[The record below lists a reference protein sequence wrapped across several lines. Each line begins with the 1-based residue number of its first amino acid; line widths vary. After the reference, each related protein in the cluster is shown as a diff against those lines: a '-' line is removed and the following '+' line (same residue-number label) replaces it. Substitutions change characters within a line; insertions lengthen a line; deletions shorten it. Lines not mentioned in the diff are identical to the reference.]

1 MSDAAPIRSDLPY
14 TRIYGGRLEEFVQR
28 RDTLARELRSSGE
41 RDAAN
46 AVKALRK
53 PSRIA
58 WALDQGAIEMPGS
71 LAALADAAA
80 DLVTAQSSGG
90 DARAAMANLRGAIRA
105 FTERAAEA
113 SRNAGYRIEPGAL
126 VSAVHA
132 VLGRQDSFEQVRAG
146 CLVEVPEAGGLD
158 VLSVLPMPAVSP
170 ATSSPP
176 AAKPGTSRPTADERE
191 QAVRADFNAAT
202 AALRAS
208 RKEMGAAQAT
218 LANAETRLK
227 AAEERLRA
235 AQAEAGAA
243 REQLEHARRRA
254 KETAAAV
261 EVAEKRLAEAK
272 RRLSQA

>member
-1 MSDAAPIRSDLPY
+1 GDALEA
-14 TRIYGGRLEEFVQR
+14 TANRLGAL
-28 RDTLARELRSSGE
+28 LAFNE
-41 RDAAN
+41 RDAEASSN
-46 AVKALRK
+46 SGDRNERGALLR
-53 PSRIA
+53 S
-58 WALDQGAIEMPGS
+58 GH
-71 LAALADAAA
+71 AAL
-80 DLVTAQSSGG
+80 GG
-90 DARAAMANLRGAIRA
+90 
-105 FTERAAEA
+105 
-113 SRNAGYRIEPGAL
+113 
-126 VSAVHA
+126 
-132 VLGRQDSFEQVRAG
+132 QDSFDQLRGG
-146 CLVEVPEAGGLD
+146 CIGEVPEAGGLD